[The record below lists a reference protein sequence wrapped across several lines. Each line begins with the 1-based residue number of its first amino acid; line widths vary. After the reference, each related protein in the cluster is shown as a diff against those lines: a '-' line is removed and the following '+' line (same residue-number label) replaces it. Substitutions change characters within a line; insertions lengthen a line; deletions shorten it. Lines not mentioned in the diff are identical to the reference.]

1 MFEFSP
7 VTIERKSRES
17 KIVTSIQGGDIDP
30 NLKKNINTSIHF
42 LNHMI
47 EQWAWRSCLNL
58 AAKVELDE
66 FVLQHV
72 ITEDTG
78 QCFGEAL
85 QTVVSQMMKEQGI
98 NASGVGEGF
107 IDEAA
112 ARIRLSFESRSGFY
126 FYKNDVS
133 IPERVEDML
142 CTDLWNFLG
151 GIAQGA
157 RATIQMEI
165 LHAEDPHHLWE
176 SVFRGLGEATRQALS
191 PCSWRKNQG
200 AGVAGTIEV
209 KKIQ

>member
-1 MFEFSP
+1 MFEFEP

-17 KIVTSIQGGDIDP
+17 LIRTGIAGGSLDP

-58 AAKVELDE
+58 SADVQLNE

-72 ITEDTG
+72 IAEDSG

-85 QTVVSQMMKEQGI
+85 QHVVVDLMKNQGI
-98 NASGVGEGF
+98 NASGSATGF
-107 IDEAA
+107 IDEGAA
-112 ARIRLSFESRSGFY
+112 NVRVAFEFRSGFH
-126 FYKNDVS
+126 FNKNKVQ
-133 IPERVEDML
+133 IHERVEDML
-142 CTDLWNFLG
+142 SVDLWNFLG

-157 RATIQMEI
+157 RATIQI
-165 LHAEDPHHLWE
+165 DLLNAEEPHHLWE

-191 PCSWRKNQG
+191 PCPWRKGQG
-200 AGVAGTIEV
+200 VGVAGLIEV
-209 KKIQ
+209 KKV